1 MPIALGLGNALPLAG
16 EPAPPCLTPPT
27 WNPLGGPTNATV
39 ISGNTFGFQAFATGC
54 GIIVGQWERRL
65 ATDPPGVF
73 TPIPG
78 ATGNLYLGIATPAL
92 NQSQYRRVFTNSAGS
107 TASAIATLTVP

>member
-16 EPAPPCLTPPT
+16 EPPPPCLVPPT
-27 WNPLGGPTNATV
+27 WDPLPGPYNTSATNGGL
-39 ISGNTFGFQAFATGC
+39 FGFQAFASGC
-54 GIIVGQWERRL
+54 GLITGQWERRL

-78 ATGNLYLGIATPAL
+78 ATGNLYLGTATPAL
-92 NQSQYRRVFTNSAGS
+92 DQSQYRRVFTNSAGS
-107 TASAIATLTVP
+107 TTSGVATLTVT